1 MSSSPQTNPG
11 TLSPQFQLSPSNRS
25 TVSLSGASAPSSA
38 SSLLLRPR
46 APQHLLQSVW
56 RVGPGP
62 QTGIA
67 TDDRREALQPN
78 TAGDSTSV
86 HRRVR
91 RRGSHPQLSQSQY
104 REAVDNGD
112 FIKAAFEKLTQ
123 MSAMSTSAGTSSEA
137 DEGVRR
143 PPQRKLMP
151 ALMAS
156 GTPIANEPNQGRQ
169 QWSHHIQD
177 TSQMTLPDISLIEM
191 LHNDDPLG
199 VGVTVRRNTAGNAS
213 RSSIGSGIS
222 TAFTF
227 PDRTSIVSSRP
238 LLQSD
243 RNSTAS
249 YGGSSIATTSAAAT
263 PQMSHYTRHEGSASL
278 SSAAPHSRPSESS
291 ATWSDPFD
299 DERAQNLRR
308 RSTISGYSV
317 GSADW
322 NSLRRG
328 SLASTGNN
336 SSGSHSNQGPQGA
349 HSGPPTVVSAR
360 WEAWIAAYRD
370 SMLASAQG
378 SLPTH
383 HEVCTASPRVSPYL
397 MAPVQSSLEGR
408 MSAIRIKRAS
418 FPTDAIPSAGS
429 GNEQINLFHSLRRQF
444 VARPGSRS
452 ETNRL
457 LIIELCHGL
466 EQYSKVL
473 AALWKLCKPSGDV
486 RSRQSSPRELTPCGT
501 TSVDLLLQHGG
512 EHQKSLIASRPSQT
526 RLTPSSGR
534 LSKRYP
540 HSRMH

>member
-1 MSSSPQTNPG
+1 MSFGAASPQTNSG
-11 TLSPQFQLSPSNRS
+11 TLSPQSQLSPSNRS
-25 TVSLSGASAPSSA
+25 TVSLSDTSAPSSV
-38 SSLLLRPR
+38 SSLLLRAR
-46 APQHLLQSVW
+46 APQHLFPSVW
-56 RVGPGP
+56 RAGPGS

-78 TAGDSTSV
+78 SSGDSTSNV
-86 HRRVR
+86 RTLR
-91 RRGSHPQLSQSQY
+91 RRGSHPQLSRSQY
-104 REAVDNGD
+104 REAVDNGE
-112 FIKAAFEKLTQ
+112 FIKAAFKKLTQ
-123 MSAMSTSAGTSSEA
+123 TSVMAPSMTSSEA

-156 GTPIANEPNQGRQ
+156 RPPIANEPNQTRQ
-169 QWSHHIQD
+169 QMSHHVQD
-177 TSQMTLPDISLIEM
+177 TSQMTLTDISLIEM

-199 VGVTVRRNTAGNAS
+199 VGVTVRRNATGGIS
-213 RSSIGSGIS
+213 RSSIASGIS

-243 RNSTAS
+243 RNSTTS

-263 PQMSHYTRHEGSASL
+263 PQMSHYGRHEGSASM
-278 SSAAPHSRPSESS
+278 SSAAPRSRPSESS

-378 SLPTH
+378 CLPTH
-383 HEVCTASPRVSPYL
+383 HEVCTAV
-397 MAPVQSSLEGR
+397 E
-408 MSAIRIKRAS
+408 
-418 FPTDAIPSAGS
+418 
-429 GNEQINLFHSLRRQF
+429 
-444 VARPGSRS
+444 AR
-452 ETNRL
+452 
-457 LIIELCHGL
+457 C
-466 EQYSKVL
+466 
-473 AALWKLCKPSGDV
+473 CF
-486 RSRQSSPRELTPCGT
+486 
-501 TSVDLLLQHGG
+501 
-512 EHQKSLIASRPSQT
+512 
-526 RLTPSSGR
+526 
-534 LSKRYP
+534 
-540 HSRMH
+540 